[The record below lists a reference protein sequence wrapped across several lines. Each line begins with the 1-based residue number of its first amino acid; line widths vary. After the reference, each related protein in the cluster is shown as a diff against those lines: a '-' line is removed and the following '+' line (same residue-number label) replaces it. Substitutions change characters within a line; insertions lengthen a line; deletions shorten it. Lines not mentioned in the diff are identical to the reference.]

1 MPPSRRW
8 HGAAEHT
15 HAPNAE
21 KISGEEQPV
30 KVSER
35 KAKKI
40 AAGTLA
46 MEGGRTYDMSLW
58 KAIYI
63 TVWRQWWLAVTLS
76 GIGSM
81 SPSLARPVVDSIGAL
96 KLTSPLVTRLIIE
109 QLILA
114 HDYHSARTSDPPA
127 TTLPQPPRSIGYGIG
142 LAFALFTM
150 EFSGALFE
158 YQATQVVAVQG
169 CSLRAAVSQIR
180 RGPRAAQLN
189 IAGR

>member
-8 HGAAEHT
+8 HGAAERT
-15 HAPNAE
+15 HAPVAE

-81 SPSLARPVVDSIGAL
+81 SPQCKARPVIDFSRCLEIDLAL
-96 KLTSPLVTRLIIE
+96 G
-109 QLILA
+109 
-114 HDYHSARTSDPPA
+114 HS
-127 TTLPQPPRSIGYGIG
+127 
-142 LAFALFTM
+142 
-150 EFSGALFE
+150 
-158 YQATQVVAVQG
+158 V
-169 CSLRAAVSQIR
+169 
-180 RGPRAAQLN
+180 N
-189 IAGR
+189 H